1 MVAAVNPHAAGGL
14 SQLSTVVELL
24 FKLCCNIPQWGY
36 DNLVAMITWLE
47 SYADNFDPVS
57 THQKNISYFK
67 FICST
72 LSLLI
77 VNF

>member
-1 MVAAVNPHAAGGL
+1 MVAAVNPAAAGGL

-47 SYADNFDPVS
+47 SYADNFDPVRV
-57 THQKNISYFK
+57 KEFNVFEPRV
-67 FICST
+67 
-72 LSLLI
+72 LI
-77 VNF
+77 VFWF